1 MKTLLKV
8 YSFIL
13 ILFFFYSNFLFAD
26 ITRKSAVAGS
36 FYPEDPLQL
45 SEFLDEL
52 LSGDPAQKPDGEID
66 AIMVPH
72 AGYRFSAQTAAQAY
86 KCLKGNTYDFII
98 VMAPSHRD
106 PFYGATVYNGDMYE
120 TPLGNVNIDKSV
132 ANEIVEKSEFIQF
145 SILGHREEHAIEVQL
160 PFIQKLFPK
169 TPIVPIVVGGFNW
182 EQCKSIGDAIFN
194 TVKNKNVL
202 IVASTDLYHGQSYK
216 ECNKTDK
223 NTLDAIMD
231 LKPKRLCEGLLNDK
245 FQACGG
251 APVVIMQVALQQ
263 MGEYKA
269 TLQAR
274 TNSNDVMGVKEGY
287 VVGYGAIVFS
297 KSTLGKIEYHTINQE
312 TQKELLKIARESI
325 LGYMRTGK
333 LTSFEPKTDE
343 MTEKRGVFVTLTIDG
358 MLRGCIGQHESDR
371 PLNELVPHMAVSAA
385 FGDPRFAPLTPDEFD
400 KIHIKISVYLSNV
413 YKINS
418 ITEFK
423 MGKQGIILIK
433 DGKRATYLPEVP
445 IEAGWKT
452 VDEEMSSLCRKAGLD
467 RNAWKDGAEF
477 WVYKTQV
484 FEE

>member
-1 MKTLLKV
+1 MKTFTKV

-13 ILFFFYSNFLFAD
+13 IFLFFSNSIFAE
-26 ITRKSAVAGS
+26 ISRKSAVAGS
-36 FYPEDPLQL
+36 FYPKDPSQL
-45 SEFLDEL
+45 NELLDEL
-52 LSGDPAQKPDGEID
+52 LSGEPDQKPAGDIN

-72 AGYRFSAQTAAQAY
+72 AGYRFSAQTAAQAF
-86 KCLKGNTYDFII
+86 KSLKGNTYDYII
-98 VMAPSHRD
+98 LMAPSHRD
-106 PFYGATVYNGDMYE
+106 PFYGATIYNGDAYE
-120 TPLGNVNIDKSV
+120 TPLGSIKVEKSV
-132 ANEIVEKSEFIQF
+132 AKNITDKSEFIQL

-194 TVKNKNVL
+194 TIQNKNVL
-202 IVASTDLYHGQSYK
+202 IVASTDLYHGHSYN
-216 ECNKTDK
+216 ECKKTDK
-223 NTLDAIMD
+223 KTLDAIMEF
-231 LKPKRLCEGLLNDK
+231 KPERLCKGLLNDS

-251 APVVIMQVALQQ
+251 APVVIMQVVLKQ
-263 MGEYKA
+263 MGEYTA
-269 TLQAR
+269 SLLGR

-287 VVGYGAIVFS
+287 VVGYGAIIFS
-297 KSTLGKIEYHTINQE
+297 KAVSAKVEFNEIDRDTQNQ
-312 TQKELLKIARESI
+312 LLEIARKSI
-325 LGYMRTGK
+325 SEYMRTGK
-333 LTSFEPKTDE
+333 LSSFKPGTDE
-343 MTEKRGVFVTLTIDG
+343 MKEKRGVFVTLTIDG
-358 MLRGCIGQHESDR
+358 ILRGCIGQHESDR
-371 PLNELVPHMAVSAA
+371 PLIELVPHMAVAAA
-385 FGDPRFAPLTPDEFD
+385 FGDPRFEPLTPDEFD

-418 ITEFK
+418 ISEFK

-477 WVYKTQV
+477 WVYNTQV